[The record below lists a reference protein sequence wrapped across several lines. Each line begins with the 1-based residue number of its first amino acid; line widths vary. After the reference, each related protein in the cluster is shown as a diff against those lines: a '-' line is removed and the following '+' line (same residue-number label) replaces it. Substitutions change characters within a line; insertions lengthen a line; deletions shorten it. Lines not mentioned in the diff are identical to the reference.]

1 MSSPPARAT
10 DRAAIRVLLGA
21 AAAGAGVI
29 HLAFTP
35 EHLHEYLP
43 LGLGFLAAG
52 VLQLAWAAAVVL
64 RESRRLLLLGGV
76 FSLGFVAVYLMSRT
90 TGLPLGPEAF
100 EPEGV
105 GAADL
110 LCCALEVPVGIA
122 ALVLARR
129 PRMLMRGLR
138 VPLAAAVGVAFV
150 LVGSAT
156 AYAATTPGHEH
167 SHEHSAEHVAE
178 HAEHAEHG
186 EHGDADGH
194 HG

>member
-76 FSLGFVAVYLMSRT
+76 FSLAFVAVSLMSRT

-100 EPEGV
+100 EPEPL

-129 PRMLMRGLR
+129 PRLLVPALR
-138 VPLAAAVGVAFV
+138 LAVPAAVARAVV
-150 LVGSAT
+150 LVGTAR
-156 AYAATTPGHEH
+156 AYAESPPPHGHVH
-167 SHEHSAEHVAE
+167 KHVDE
-178 HAEHAEHG
+178 QPHADMH
-186 EHGDADGH
+186 
-194 HG
+194 

>member
-1 MSSPPARAT
+1 MSPAARTT
-10 DRAAIRVLLGA
+10 DRAALRLLLGA

-29 HLAFTP
+29 HLAFAP
-35 EHLHEYLP
+35 EHLREWLP
-43 LGLGFLAAG
+43 LGVGFVVAG
-52 VLQLAWAAAVVL
+52 VLQLGWALAVVT
-64 RESRRLLLLGGV
+64 RESRRLLWLGGV
-76 FSLGFVAVYLMSRT
+76 FSLAFVAVYVMSRT

-110 LCCALEVPVGIA
+110 VCCALEVPVGVA

-138 VPLAAAVGVAFV
+138 MRLAAAVGVAFV

-167 SHEHSAEHVAE
+167 SAEHSQEHSHEQEAGHDE
-178 HAEHAEHG
+178 HAELPA
-186 EHGDADGH
+186 GH